1 VTISSSAA
9 SAAEEL
15 MREQERVVRRLRSM
29 ALDALPTDR
38 VLVTAQRLA
47 DLAAE
52 ADAAGEAAEPGEPHP
67 SSRREVPRL
76 ASYAA
81 GDQVTVLTDELLAT
95 AARLDVD
102 SGVRLLGQGVAVLT
116 ELRRDLSGP

>member
-1 VTISSSAA
+1 MTISSSAA

-15 MREQERVVRRLRSM
+15 IREQERVVRRLRSM

-38 VLVTAQRLA
+38 VLATAQRLA

-52 ADAAGEAAEPGEPHP
+52 APAAGEPHP
-67 SSRREVPRL
+67 HPGRRREVPRL

-95 AARLDVD
+95 AARLDAD
-102 SGVRLLGQGVAVLT
+102 SGAGLLGQGVAVLT
-116 ELRRDLSGP
+116 ELRRDLAGP

>member
-1 VTISSSAA
+1 MTISSWAA

-15 MREQERVVRRLRSM
+15 VREQERVVRRLRST
-29 ALDALPTDR
+29 ALDAMPTDR
-38 VLVTAQRLA
+38 VLATAQRLA

-52 ADAAGEAAEPGEPHP
+52 ADAPGEPP
-67 SSRREVPRL
+67 ASGRREVPRL

-102 SGVRLLGQGVAVLT
+102 SGVRLLGHGVGVLT

>member
-1 VTISSSAA
+1 MTISSSAA

-15 MREQERVVRRLRSM
+15 VRERERVVRRLRSM
-29 ALDALPTDR
+29 ALDTMPTDR
-38 VLVTAQRLA
+38 VLATAQRLA

-52 ADAAGEAAEPGEPHP
+52 AAEAGEPDASG
-67 SSRREVPRL
+67 RREVPGL

-95 AARLDVD
+95 AARLDAD
-102 SGVRLLGQGVAVLT
+102 SGARLLGQGVAVLT
-116 ELRRDLSGP
+116 ELRRDLAGP

>member
-1 VTISSSAA
+1 MTISSSAA

-29 ALDALPTDR
+29 ALDTMPTDR
-38 VLVTAQRLA
+38 VLATAQRLA

-52 ADAAGEAAEPGEPHP
+52 ATAAGEPHL
-67 SSRREVPRL
+67 SRRREVPRL

-81 GDQVTVLTDELLAT
+81 GDQVKVLTDELLAT
-95 AARLDVD
+95 AARQDAD
-102 SGVRLLGQGVAVLT
+102 SGAGLLGQGVAVLT
-116 ELRRDLSGP
+116 ELRRDLAGP